1 MLARLLVL
9 WREVTCVVTRSAHA
23 MPARLLVLWREVAC
37 VVTRGAH
44 AMPARSP
51 LTAAKLQCSRRPD
64 RHVGHPPVL
73 FHSSKAVTMK

>member
-1 MLARLLVL
+1 MSARLLLL
-9 WREVTCVVTRSAHA
+9 WREVACVVTRGAHA

-64 RHVGHPPVL
+64 RHVGNPLVL
-73 FHSSKAVTMK
+73 FHAT